1 MAYLLNEIGTMRE
14 EKNKSLLILVIG
26 DNKQAELNEKL
37 FQAGY
42 IPLMRNNMYKAISL
56 LRHEQFK
63 AIFLKDIE
71 SKMDALEFVLNV
83 RDFYESIPV
92 IVLGV
97 SSKSEKYLKKLSN
110 VHVAQEDKCI
120 DKLHQLV

>member
-1 MAYLLNEIGTMRE
+1 
-14 EKNKSLLILVIG
+14 
-26 DNKQAELNEKL
+26 
-37 FQAGY
+37 
-42 IPLMRNNMYKAISL
+42 MRNNMYKAISL